1 MVNNNNLNKS
11 LKGGILET
19 LVLTLAPL
27 LFWICTKCVLGTAM
41 IVGCILIIR
50 TLFIKKDNLQQE
62 IGEKVRFSTFAKVGM
77 AIVILATLL
86 VIIFHIPTHR
96 AKVEE
101 THNEPEQTEI
111 VSEEKQ
117 EEVSEDDK
125 TEETSKPTAD
135 PNGRQV
141 KGTRTFDAHG
151 AYTNPDGSLKDKI
164 TATKEANDPTK
175 SAPKAE
181 TTTGS
186 KENKIVDNTNAK
198 ADEKTEKVIE
208 EARKDDT
215 KKVEDYKNDIVVITT
230 PKAPE
235 TTISDNKP
243 ANSDKDIKVNN
254 DEVKEL
260 PSIESKPEETTVSEK
275 EVEDDKVVEMEKDEL
290 AELFKSAK
298 KEENSIVDTN
308 KNETKAEEVKD
319 VETKTEA
326 VKTEEV
332 VEETVV
338 NKEAEG
344 VVEVVSTEETKV
356 EENNTK
362 NVEVVETV
370 EVKSVE
376 AVKVSAIDGYTG
388 TVGSTMQF
396 KISGDDV
403 RIDGLDGIDYSFN
416 NGVLSINTGSEAT
429 VLTVEASNSVNTV
442 AFDITINGIVK

>member
-1 MVNNNNLNKS
+1 M
-11 LKGGILET
+11 
-19 LVLTLAPL
+19 
-27 LFWICTKCVLGTAM
+27 
-41 IVGCILIIR
+41 
-50 TLFIKKDNLQQE
+50 
-62 IGEKVRFSTFAKVGM
+62 
-77 AIVILATLL
+77 
-86 VIIFHIPTHR
+86 
-96 AKVEE
+96 
-101 THNEPEQTEI
+101 
-111 VSEEKQ
+111 
-117 EEVSEDDK
+117 
-125 TEETSKPTAD
+125 
-135 PNGRQV
+135 
-141 KGTRTFDAHG
+141 
-151 AYTNPDGSLKDKI
+151 
-164 TATKEANDPTK
+164 
-175 SAPKAE
+175 
-181 TTTGS
+181 
-186 KENKIVDNTNAK
+186 
-198 ADEKTEKVIE
+198 
-208 EARKDDT
+208 
-215 KKVEDYKNDIVVITT
+215 
-230 PKAPE
+230 
-235 TTISDNKP
+235 
-243 ANSDKDIKVNN
+243 
-254 DEVKEL
+254 

-356 EENNTK
+356 EVNNTK

-376 AVKVSAIDGYTG
+376 SVKVSAIDGYTG

-396 KISGDDV
+396 RISGDDV